1 MQTLELLRDYLARRA
16 SIDPAKVTRDARL
29 EDIGIDSLVLIDLMF
44 DLEESLD
51 VRVPTL
57 DENPTTVSELIDL
70 FDTLQ
75 ASQVKT
81 GT

>member
-1 MQTLELLRDYLARRA
+1 MQTLELLRDYLSKRA
-16 SIDPAKVTRDARL
+16 SIDPAKVVPEARL

-44 DLEESLD
+44 DLEEALN

-57 DENPTTVSELIDL
+57 DENPTKVSELIDL
-70 FDTLQ
+70 FDGLQ
-75 ASQVKT
+75 AGQVKT